1 MKHCMPPQ
9 GPAPTRAK
17 QIPLPPPPN
26 PISPGR
32 GLPLPPR
39 LLRCAFLSIT
49 LSCVGARSPSLGAV
63 GAVDPPWLLLLSRF
77 LLLWIQAAARW
88 QRLLGL
94 HCCGGGGRTWV
105 SGGGR
110 AQRGSPGGVWWCLCT
125 LVPGGRGGGM
135 LPCPALPAAGWLHGK
150 GYGAMCGVR
159 AVPWGGGVTP
169 VQPLGSALGLCPPPS
184 RVQPP
189 SRVCPVL

>member
-17 QIPLPPPPN
+17 QIPLPLPPPHT
-26 PISPGR
+26 PQPWTPSSPH
-32 GLPLPPR
+32 

-125 LVPGGRGGGM
+125 LVPGGGGGGM
-135 LPCPALPAAGWLHGK
+135 LPCPALPAAGWLHWK